1 MHPLQEIFPYL
12 ESDSTDMIDQRSG
25 AKTLIPLFF
34 IFILTSFNGSHAQ
47 DGAVIFQQNC
57 ASCHAVNKDL
67 TGPRLAGVETRGPW
81 GDRKELYA
89 WIRNPAKYMQNDPY
103 TQGLKQQY
111 GGVVMTQFPQLTDQ
125 EIDAIID
132 YVNKAAAATPA
143 PGTGGA
149 STADPSQVTYDESDN
164 SILYGILTL
173 ILAVV
178 ALVMLQVNS
187 NLKKL
192 ADDKEGVRSQ
202 DPIPFYRN
210 KSYIT
215 LLTLILFVIGGYYVV
230 KGAIGL
236 GRTPGY
242 EPDQP
247 IYYSHKVHV
256 GNNQI
261 SCLYCHSGAVEGK
274 HANIPS
280 VNTCMNCHMTINEYS
295 GEQLYREDG
304 KELDGTAEIQKLY
317 EYAGWDPGARSY
329 TGKGRPIEWIKIH
342 SLPDHVYFNHS
353 QHTVAGKV
361 QCQTCHGEI
370 QDMHLAKQFS
380 DLSMGWCVNCH
391 RESKVNFVDSS
402 GAQGNQFYSI
412 YEKYHNEIRTGQ
424 RDSVTVSDIGGI
436 ECQKCHY

>member
-1 MHPLQEIFPYL
+1 
-12 ESDSTDMIDQRSG
+12 MIDQRRSV
-25 AKTLIPLFF
+25 KTLIPLFL
-34 IFILTSFNGSHAQ
+34 ILILSSVNRLQAQ
-47 DGAVIFQQNC
+47 DGAQIFQSNC

-67 TGPRLAGVETRGPW
+67 TGPRLAGVESRGPW
-81 GDRKELYA
+81 SDRKQLYA
-89 WIRNPAKYMQNDPY
+89 WIHNPAKYMQTDPY

-111 GGVVMTQFPQLTDQ
+111 GGVVMTGFPQLSEK

-143 PGTGGA
+143 AGGGA
-149 STADPSQVTYDESDN
+149 STADPSQVKYDESDN

-192 ADDKEGVRSQ
+192 ADDKEGVPAQ
-202 DPIPFYRN
+202 EPIPFYRN

-215 LLTLILFVIGGYYVV
+215 LLTLILFVVGGYYVV

-236 GRTPGY
+236 GRNTDYAP
-242 EPDQP
+242 EQP
-247 IYYSHKVHV
+247 IFYSHKVHA
-256 GNNQI
+256 GKNQI
-261 SCLYCHSGAVEGK
+261 SCLYCHGGAFEGK
-274 HANIPS
+274 QANIPS
-280 VNTCMNCHMTINEYS
+280 VNTCMNCHMTISEYA
-295 GEQLYREDG
+295 GEQLYDAAG
-304 KELDGTAEIQKLY
+304 KEVDGTAEIQKLY
-317 EYAGWDPGARSY
+317 EYAGWDPGARAYSGS
-329 TGKGRPIEWIKIH
+329 GKPVEWVRIH

-353 QHTVAGKV
+353 QHTVAGQV

-370 QDMHLAKQFS
+370 QNMDVVKQFT

-391 RESKVNFVDSS
+391 RETKVNFVDSA
-402 GAQGNQFYSI
+402 GTKGNQFYSI
-412 YEKYHNEIRTGQ
+412 YEKFHDEIKSGK